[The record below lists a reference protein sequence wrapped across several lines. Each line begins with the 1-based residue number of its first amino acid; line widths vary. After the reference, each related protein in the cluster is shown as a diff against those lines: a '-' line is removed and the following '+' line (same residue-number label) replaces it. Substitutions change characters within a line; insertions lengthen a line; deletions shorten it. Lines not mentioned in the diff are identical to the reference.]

1 MRNTC
6 LFPLVRLLTC
16 VLLLIAAAT
25 AQAASAFILGVPP
38 IHSARVLTERFEPLR
53 AYLEKRLGQPVRI
66 ESGADFR
73 RFHKRLLSG
82 DFDLAITPA
91 HFARIAQLDA
101 GFLPMAKFA
110 PDHDALLM
118 HAAERPLNSVAEL
131 RSQQL
136 AVIDRLAITVTA
148 TLQYLATQGL
158 EADRDYRIVEH
169 RSHASAAYSVASGLS
184 AAAVTTS
191 QGLKQ
196 MPVDIRD
203 KLLLT
208 KHIAD
213 IPAFVLMAKSGMTPS
228 GAKRLKSALL
238 AFPRQAEG
246 IEFLTRIG
254 YTKLIPIDAADMKRA
269 DVYLDET
276 RKVLK

>member
-1 MRNTC
+1 MR
-6 LFPLVRLLTC
+6 PARLLLFH
-16 VLLLIAAAT
+16 LLACMLLVMTAAT
-25 AQAASAFILGVPP
+25 ARASTAFILGVPP

-53 AYLEKRLGQPVRI
+53 AYLEKQLGQPVRI

-73 RFHKRLLSG
+73 RFHNRLLRG
-82 DFDLAITPA
+82 DFDLTVTPV

-101 GFLPMAKFA
+101 GFQPLAQFA

-118 HAAERPLNSVAEL
+118 HAAARPLNSVADL
-131 RSQQL
+131 RGKQL

-158 EADRDYRIVEH
+158 EADRDFRIIEH
-169 RSHASAAYSVASGLS
+169 RSHASAAYSVAGGLS

-196 MPVDIRD
+196 MPADIRD
-203 KLLLT
+203 KLLLQ

-213 IPAFVLMAKSGMTPS
+213 IPAFVLIIQSGMPAS
-228 GAKRLKSALL
+228 RASRLKSDLL
-238 AFPRQAEG
+238 AFPHQAEG
-246 IEFLTRIG
+246 IEFLARIG
-254 YTKLIPIDAADMKRA
+254 YTKLMPIDAAAMKRA
-269 DVYLDET
+269 DVYLEET
-276 RKVLK
+276 RKALK

>member
-1 MRNTC
+1 MRKTV
-6 LFPLVRLLTC
+6 LTPFVRLLTC
-16 VLLLIAAAT
+16 VLLVTAAAT

-53 AYLEKRLGQPVRI
+53 AYLEKQLGQPVRI

-73 RFHKRLLSG
+73 RFHKRLLRG
-82 DFDLAITPA
+82 DFDLTITPT

-101 GFLPMAKFA
+101 GFQPLAKFA

-118 HAAERPLNSVAEL
+118 HAAERPLNSVTDL
-131 RSQQL
+131 RGQQL
-136 AVIDRLAITVTA
+136 AVIDRLAITATA
-148 TLQYLATQGL
+148 TLHYLATQGL

-169 RSHASAAYSVASGLS
+169 RSHASAAYSLIGGLS

-196 MPVDIRD
+196 IPADMRD
-203 KLLLT
+203 KLLLQ

-213 IPAFVLMAKSGMTPS
+213 IPAFVMMAKPGMAPS
-228 GAKRLKSALL
+228 RADRLKSILL

-246 IEFLTRIG
+246 IKFMSRLG
-254 YTKLIPIDAADMKRA
+254 YTKLSPIDAAHMKRA
-269 DVYLDET
+269 DVYLNET
-276 RKVLK
+276 RKALK